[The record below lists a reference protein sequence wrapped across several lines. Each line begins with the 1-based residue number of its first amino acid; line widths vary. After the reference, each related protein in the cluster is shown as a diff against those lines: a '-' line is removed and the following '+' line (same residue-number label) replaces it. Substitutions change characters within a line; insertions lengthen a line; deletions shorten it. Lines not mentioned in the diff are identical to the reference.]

1 MRVKVKADMNFGE
14 EEKGPTSWNSH
25 VNATSLKDL
34 LRPSL
39 LSMVLCGCY
48 SFNGRYSNAAE
59 DNRGNAIY
67 RKLGIIWRICVF
79 LACLTAF
86 AKGVAAFV
94 TLPRAYTGFNITMFA
109 WYTHTL
115 VVFLI
120 SLKSSHIRYGGQRNS
135 FEFWDTKIRPILN
148 ELGIK
153 FPKTKVNQ
161 RQTVYLVLATMVVIA
176 NIIGTILLATGTVSD
191 GLSEFFTAPFSPSVF
206 TLFVIIS
213 INLIISLIWVYPLF
227 YTMLFA
233 TVLTSTFQ
241 VFNEFLENYISRNAL
256 KMPCEFHKIR
266 LLQLNLSKMISEL
279 DRDFGYYYAT
289 IFVFAVGNSCFILY
303 QILRTTMTTL
313 NLIMY
318 LFWLVASL
326 AETTAL
332 FVFAA
337 FVNEAVSRFQKLY
350 ILCKI
355 KLAIV
360 LYGSVHP
367 HRITNFIF

>member
-48 SFNGRYSNAAE
+48 SFINGSYSNAAE
-59 DNRGNAIY
+59 DNRGRAIY

-79 LACLTAF
+79 LACLTAV

-109 WYTHTL
+109 WYIQSM
-115 VVFLI
+115 VFFLI
-120 SLKSSHIRYGGQRNS
+120 SLKSNHIRYGGQRKS
-135 FEFWDTKIRPILN
+135 FEFWDTKIRPVMN

-153 FPKTKVNQ
+153 FPKTKVSQ

-176 NIIGTILLATGTVSD
+176 NIIGTILLATDTVAD
-191 GLSEFFTAPFSPSVF
+191 GLGEFFTAPFSPSVF

-213 INLIISLIWVYPLF
+213 INSVITLIWVYPLF
-227 YTMLFA
+227 YMMLFA
-233 TVLTSTFQ
+233 TSLTSTFE
-241 VFNEFLENYISRNAL
+241 VFNEFLEDFISQNAL

-289 IFVFAVGNSCFILY
+289 IFVFAVGNSCFILH

-318 LFWLVASL
+318 LFWLVASV
-326 AETTAL
+326 AETTAI
-332 FVFAA
+332 VFAA
-337 FVNEAVSRFQKLY
+337 FVNETVSSLQRFY
-350 ILCKI
+350 IFSIEYASIRVSLEMQI
-355 KLAIV
+355 IA
-360 LYGSVHP
+360 
-367 HRITNFIF
+367 F